1 MWPTVQGFYTVY
13 GKVFKD
19 LGAQEESAVEEL
31 GKKAA
36 HVAPGFGTADSP
48 WREVSAFYQAW
59 LYFVSD
65 RSFAWADVHNPAS
78 APNRKVHCQL
88 PQCLEGSLLLHAA

>member
-1 MWPTVQGFYTVY
+1 MQGFYTVY

-19 LGAQEESAVEEL
+19 MGAQEESAVEEL

-65 RSFAWADVHNPAS
+65 RSFAWADVHNLAS

-88 PQCLEGSLLLHAA
+88 PQCLKVPFCCMLHELSS